1 MSLLTFA
8 DVRKSYGNQDVLL
21 GVSFFVSPGRK
32 SGLIGPNGAGKS
44 TILRLIT
51 GEEVPDAGRIAL
63 QPNTIVGLL
72 AQEPL
77 VGDARTV
84 LEAAQ
89 RPSVALREVWA
100 QLTALE
106 GAELQDE
113 DTLHQYDALHH
124 QYQDLGGYECENRAK
139 EVLAGLGFTEAAW
152 DRSVTV
158 LSGGERTRLAMVQ
171 LLVLQP
177 DLLLLDEPTNHVDWE
192 ASEWLQEYLRRYPG
206 AALIVSHDRYFLD
219 DVCEEIV
226 ELERGRTKTYQG
238 NYSAY
243 SKKKAIEREQAEEL
257 RQRQVEEIA
266 RQEAIIQRLRSHR
279 KYDSMHS
286 RERQLERLQQ
296 GMIEKPREETRNLK
310 LRPGEV
316 PASGREVLSGRGL
329 SHRFGERTLFTG
341 LSLDLERGE
350 RLAIIGPNGAG
361 KTTLLKDLGGEQA
374 PTTGSVT
381 YGHRVQP
388 AYFAQDLSSLDPEAT
403 VFETIWDTGAVDN
416 QQVMQVLHQFLFV
429 GDALSKSVADL
440 SGGERT
446 RLALCKLLITR
457 PNLLLL
463 DEPTNH
469 LDIPSRE
476 AVERALRNY
485 PGAVVVVSHD
495 RYFLE
500 AVATRLLEIRPGG
513 HRFFDGSY
521 ARYRE
526 TILPKR
532 PNTLPSKSAQKAKS
546 NSAAPTGKPR
556 VVSPAKRL
564 PKLEVEIATVEGRV
578 KELTTLLGDAS
589 TWSGGLDPKAISEEY
604 ETLSAKLEEL
614 YAEWAELAEL
624 AGIG

>member
-1 MSLLTFA
+1 VSLLTFA
-8 DVRKSYGNQDVLL
+8 DVSKSYGNQDVLL

-51 GEEVPDAGRIAL
+51 GEDEPDAGRIAL

-89 RPSVALREVWA
+89 RPSIALREVWA

-106 GAELQDE
+106 EAALQDE
-113 DTLHQYDALHH
+113 DTLHQYDELHH
-124 QYQDLGGYECENRAK
+124 RYQDLGGYDCENRAK

-152 DRSVTV
+152 DRSVSV

-219 DVCEEIV
+219 DVCEEII

-238 NYSAY
+238 NYTAY

-296 GMIEKPREETRNLK
+296 GLIEKPREEARNLK

-316 PASGREVLSGRGL
+316 AASGREVLSGRGL
-329 SHRFGERTLFTG
+329 SHRFGERTLFTA

-361 KTTLLKDLGGEQA
+361 KTTLLKDLAGEQQ
-374 PTTGSVT
+374 PTSGSVT

-388 AYFAQDLSSLDPEAT
+388 AYFAQDLTSLDPEST

-500 AVATRLLEIRPGG
+500 AVATRLLEIRSGA

-532 PNTLPSKSAQKAKS
+532 PSTAPSKSAQKAKA
-546 NSAAPTGKPR
+546 NAVAPAGKPR
-556 VVSPAKRL
+556 TVSPAKRL
-564 PKLEVEIATVEGRV
+564 PKLEVEIAKVEGRI
-578 KELTTLLGDAS
+578 KELTAMLGDAS
-589 TWSGGLDPKAISEEY
+589 TWTGALDPKAISAEY
-604 ETLSAKLEEL
+604 EALNVKLEEL

-624 AGIG
+624 AGIS

>member
-1 MSLLTFA
+1 VSLLTFA
-8 DVRKSYGNQDVLL
+8 DVSKSYGNQDVLL

-32 SGLIGPNGAGKS
+32 AGLIGPNGAGKS

-51 GEEVPDAGRIAL
+51 SEDEADSGRIAL

-77 VGDARTV
+77 LGDARTV

-89 RPSVALREVWA
+89 RPSLALQVVWA

-113 DTLHQYDALHH
+113 DTLHQYDELHH
-124 QYQDLGGYECENRAK
+124 QYQDLGGYDCENRAK

-152 DRSVTV
+152 DRSVSV

-192 ASEWLQEYLRRYPG
+192 AAEWLQEYLRRYPG

-219 DVCEEIV
+219 DVCEEII
-226 ELERGRTKTYQG
+226 ELERGRTKTYLG

-257 RQRQVEEIA
+257 HQRQLEEIG

-296 GMIEKPREETRNLK
+296 GLIEKPKEDTRNLK
-310 LRPGEV
+310 LRPSEGA
-316 PASGREVLSGRGL
+316 ASGRDVLTGRDL
-329 SHRFGERTLFTG
+329 SHRFSERTLYTG
-341 LSLDLERGE
+341 LSFDLERGE

-361 KTTLLKDLGGEQA
+361 KTTLLKDLAGEQQ
-374 PTTGSVT
+374 PTSGSVT

-403 VFETIWDTGAVDN
+403 VFDTIWDTGAVDN

-429 GDALSKSVADL
+429 GDAISKNVADL

-446 RLALCKLLITR
+446 RLALCKLLISR

-500 AVATRLLEIRPGG
+500 AVATRLLEIRPAA

-526 TILPKR
+526 TIAPKK
-532 PNTLPSKSAQKAKS
+532 PVAPSKSAKAKA
-546 NSAAPTGKPR
+546 NAATPAGKPR
-556 VVSPAKRL
+556 TVSPAKRL
-564 PKLEVEIATVEGRV
+564 PKLEGEIATVEGRM
-578 KELTTLLGDAS
+578 KELTALLGDAS
-589 TWSGGLDPKAISEEY
+589 TWSGSLDPKTISAEY
-604 ETLSAKLEEL
+604 ETLGAKLEEL

-624 AGIG
+624 AG